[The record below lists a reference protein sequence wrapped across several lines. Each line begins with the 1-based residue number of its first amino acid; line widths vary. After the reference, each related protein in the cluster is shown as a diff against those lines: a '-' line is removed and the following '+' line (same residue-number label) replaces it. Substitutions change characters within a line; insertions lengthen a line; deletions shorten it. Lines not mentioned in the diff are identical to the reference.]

1 MDLKMNQ
8 SFLLNHY
15 NIEETDNGYKFVTNS
30 GISYFLTFI
39 SYPVVS
45 EILSTNIYMFN
56 IERENCATNGPYDEQ
71 VRDTVIYVL
80 FRFFEKH
87 EDALITIC
95 DIMDGKQNARKRLFD
110 NWFRRYNGGQ
120 LLKID
125 STCMISDTTTFVSL
139 MFSANHYNKENLKE
153 EFIKLTQINFYN

>member
-120 LLKID
+120 LLKIGQNWLALVLVRR
-125 STCMISDTTTFVSL
+125 CIF
-139 MFSANHYNKENLKE
+139 
-153 EFIKLTQINFYN
+153 